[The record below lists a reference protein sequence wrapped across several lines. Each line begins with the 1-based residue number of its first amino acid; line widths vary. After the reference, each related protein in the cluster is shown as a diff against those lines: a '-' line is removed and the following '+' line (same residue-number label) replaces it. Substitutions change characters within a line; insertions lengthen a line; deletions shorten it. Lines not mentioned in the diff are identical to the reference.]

1 MEAAPSSATGLQL
14 RKNVRTAASGP
25 LSPEHVDPGDEC
37 QLPNV
42 RTTSISSQSKLSRN
56 VRSQVNRSRSSSP
69 PAQDGCALTLEREL
83 DEVVRSRSRSHR
95 ATRVPSRSDLNVQGH
110 DLRFC
115 AGLTLLLPTNH
126 TSSRTPKA
134 DRVLG
139 HQPRPWVHRLGS
151 RQTSCMQHSLPST
164 GKRRERASKEFQ
176 GYVRLAPP
184 TTWGVFPPL

>member
-56 VRSQVNRSRSSSP
+56 VRSQVNRSRSPSP

-126 TSSRTPKA
+126 TSSRIPKA

-139 HQPRPWVHRLGS
+139 HQPRRGCTGWDLARPAACSTPYPAPGS
-151 RQTSCMQHSLPST
+151 A
-164 GKRRERASKEFQ
+164 GN
-176 GYVRLAPP
+176 APLRSFR
-184 TTWGVFPPL
+184 VMFA